1 MDKYEFKL
9 KVDEMKALVNAR
21 NYKAAAE
28 IAETINWRKVRNLN
42 ALVLAG
48 EVFEQVERYEDS
60 KDILLMAYDKS
71 PIGRNIIYRLAEIAI
86 KTKNFVDAKE
96 YYNEFVDIAPHDNL
110 KFVLKYKMTAAQG
123 LPFQEQIRI
132 LEELKEQEYSEEWAY
147 ELAYL
152 YHRDGQPDKCVE
164 ACDELILWFGD
175 GIYVEKALELK
186 MHYQPLTRPQE
197 EKYRLFKQKRAG
209 VIEVKP
215 EDFLESGEIV
225 NEAVQIPSVVTS
237 PEKYNT
243 ANLQNEIARGL
254 KQIINTPEKE
264 QPPDAMKQLRKLAE
278 EGPYLSYPE
287 DAADEPDE
295 TDRGPVQE
303 TAVRLEQSVPVSGN
317 TVRPE
322 RNASVPGNAARQER
336 SGPVSEN
343 TVHPEQSMS
352 VSGKTGHPE
361 SGSFQDPRLYQPDE
375 KRQPVSEIQEKKLT
389 IKEIQAEW
397 EKTKQAM
404 QDVLNEAGEQKSE
417 SVREKALYQAESL
430 VERLNEMIPQLITG
444 MTLREQTGQSP
455 GVQEHIDEAGRI
467 VAGMNQL
474 LQEQIDYLM
483 AGRTAGIHKVSD
495 PTREL
500 PHIPPEMLMDEKV
513 FSDTVAA
520 EEAFDFQKLEER
532 LAKVA
537 DASPYQNVSE
547 KQPENQT
554 ALENSTEKES
564 EWRFMKEPKG
574 KTGMETGQKSMKK
587 PEDNINRDVRRS
599 AVEQLQTE
607 VKRKALGEPPAKP
620 QHQKAK
626 AAEQPGMK
634 QSAMQQSGQGI
645 QPGGQMRQQAKSRSE
660 AEMDALHQAVLNS
673 TPAADARRRPVQKQ
687 QQAQKQQSG
696 AERNN
701 TGTVRSRSEA
711 EMDALQQAVLNAA
724 IPGNDHSV
732 MSKQPGG
739 KIRTGTETD
748 QQSAHGMPRKRTDI
762 PHPQEAQIQAGTDH
776 RQHPGMKAGNQ
787 ADPGQ
792 DTNQK
797 LEKEPVY
804 SGKVKSLSEAEMDAM
819 RQAVLAGTMTE
830 REPLRQ
836 HTGETAAEAAVKKSP
851 VQQPFVQ
858 QPAVQNASIQNTSIQ
873 KTQNSSVEAPA
884 VNTVTE
890 SSPSKGTLRGTRIN
904 AKKIR
909 ISLSAKPD
917 FKTQEQIKSKAKP
930 EAATQTVEP
939 QIMSQQYKQP
949 ETVQNHIQQ
958 PQESGQTYHQP
969 SMEQPA
975 VQQSSAE
982 SSIKTSIEMLSDPEN
997 IQSVAEAVQGGNVPF
1012 SGQEVVR
1019 PAAQPV
1025 RDFHG
1030 TAGIE
1035 EQPDEIPVPDPGYV
1049 WKQAEVKQSGET
1061 QTVVRNSVAAAVPDQ
1076 SLEVPLPEQEF
1087 IRNTPVT
1094 EELKHYQK
1102 SELPEE
1108 TEEFSEEDL
1117 AAAALEAGFYQDTP
1131 QLRNQPVPETEL
1143 YQEVPQPQ
1151 IRKPAAELDDSL
1163 LKKLTPEQREVFS
1176 YFVPISGM
1184 EAQIY
1189 DLLQGVSRHLKWD
1202 KHALSGNIIIEGI
1215 SGSGKT
1221 VLIMDIIKV
1230 LQKECQR
1237 PNGKIGKIDANALNQ
1252 KDIDVLME
1260 KISGGCLIIESAGKI
1275 SRETAVRLSLHMERE
1290 HSGTLFILEDT
1301 KEGIQKALERDST
1314 FASRFTE
1321 KISIPVFTTD
1331 DLVLFGKAY
1340 ANDLDYDI
1348 DEMGILALYKR
1359 VNNIQKLDRATT
1371 LTEVKEIVD
1380 EAIDRA
1386 ESGALKKVFGIL
1398 TATRYNDDNL
1408 VILREKDFEE

>member
-673 TPAADARRRPVQKQ
+673 TPAADTVRQPVQKQ

-1117 AAAALEAGFYQDTP
+1117 A
-1131 QLRNQPVPETEL
+1131 
-1143 YQEVPQPQ
+1143 
-1151 IRKPAAELDDSL
+1151 DSL

>member
-1 MDKYEFKL
+1 
-9 KVDEMKALVNAR
+9 
-21 NYKAAAE
+21 
-28 IAETINWRKVRNLN
+28 
-42 ALVLAG
+42 
-48 EVFEQVERYEDS
+48 
-60 KDILLMAYDKS
+60 
-71 PIGRNIIYRLAEIAI
+71 
-86 KTKNFVDAKE
+86 
-96 YYNEFVDIAPHDNL
+96 
-110 KFVLKYKMTAAQG
+110 
-123 LPFQEQIRI
+123 
-132 LEELKEQEYSEEWAY
+132 
-147 ELAYL
+147 
-152 YHRDGQPDKCVE
+152 
-164 ACDELILWFGD
+164 
-175 GIYVEKALELK
+175 
-186 MHYQPLTRPQE
+186 
-197 EKYRLFKQKRAG
+197 
-209 VIEVKP
+209 
-215 EDFLESGEIV
+215 
-225 NEAVQIPSVVTS
+225 
-237 PEKYNT
+237 
-243 ANLQNEIARGL
+243 
-254 KQIINTPEKE
+254 
-264 QPPDAMKQLRKLAE
+264 
-278 EGPYLSYPE
+278 
-287 DAADEPDE
+287 
-295 TDRGPVQE
+295 
-303 TAVRLEQSVPVSGN
+303 
-317 TVRPE
+317 
-322 RNASVPGNAARQER
+322 
-336 SGPVSEN
+336 
-343 TVHPEQSMS
+343 
-352 VSGKTGHPE
+352 
-361 SGSFQDPRLYQPDE
+361 
-375 KRQPVSEIQEKKLT
+375 
-389 IKEIQAEW
+389 
-397 EKTKQAM
+397 
-404 QDVLNEAGEQKSE
+404 
-417 SVREKALYQAESL
+417 
-430 VERLNEMIPQLITG
+430 
-444 MTLREQTGQSP
+444 
-455 GVQEHIDEAGRI
+455 
-467 VAGMNQL
+467 
-474 LQEQIDYLM
+474 
-483 AGRTAGIHKVSD
+483 
-495 PTREL
+495 
-500 PHIPPEMLMDEKV
+500 
-513 FSDTVAA
+513 
-520 EEAFDFQKLEER
+520 
-532 LAKVA
+532 
-537 DASPYQNVSE
+537 
-547 KQPENQT
+547 
-554 ALENSTEKES
+554 
-564 EWRFMKEPKG
+564 
-574 KTGMETGQKSMKK
+574 
-587 PEDNINRDVRRS
+587 
-599 AVEQLQTE
+599 
-607 VKRKALGEPPAKP
+607 
-620 QHQKAK
+620 
-626 AAEQPGMK
+626 
-634 QSAMQQSGQGI
+634 
-645 QPGGQMRQQAKSRSE
+645 
-660 AEMDALHQAVLNS
+660 
-673 TPAADARRRPVQKQ
+673 
-687 QQAQKQQSG
+687 
-696 AERNN
+696 
-701 TGTVRSRSEA
+701 
-711 EMDALQQAVLNAA
+711 
-724 IPGNDHSV
+724 
-732 MSKQPGG
+732 
-739 KIRTGTETD
+739 
-748 QQSAHGMPRKRTDI
+748 
-762 PHPQEAQIQAGTDH
+762 
-776 RQHPGMKAGNQ
+776 
-787 ADPGQ
+787 
-792 DTNQK
+792 
-797 LEKEPVY
+797 
-804 SGKVKSLSEAEMDAM
+804 
-819 RQAVLAGTMTE
+819 
-830 REPLRQ
+830 
-836 HTGETAAEAAVKKSP
+836 
-851 VQQPFVQ
+851 
-858 QPAVQNASIQNTSIQ
+858 
-873 KTQNSSVEAPA
+873 
-884 VNTVTE
+884 
-890 SSPSKGTLRGTRIN
+890 
-904 AKKIR
+904 
-909 ISLSAKPD
+909 
-917 FKTQEQIKSKAKP
+917 
-930 EAATQTVEP
+930 
-939 QIMSQQYKQP
+939 MSQQYKQP

-1102 SELPEE
+1102 AELPEE

-1151 IRKPAAELDDSL
+1151 IRKPAAAGEAYQGAAQPENQTAELDDSL

>member
-1 MDKYEFKL
+1 
-9 KVDEMKALVNAR
+9 
-21 NYKAAAE
+21 
-28 IAETINWRKVRNLN
+28 
-42 ALVLAG
+42 
-48 EVFEQVERYEDS
+48 
-60 KDILLMAYDKS
+60 
-71 PIGRNIIYRLAEIAI
+71 
-86 KTKNFVDAKE
+86 
-96 YYNEFVDIAPHDNL
+96 
-110 KFVLKYKMTAAQG
+110 
-123 LPFQEQIRI
+123 
-132 LEELKEQEYSEEWAY
+132 
-147 ELAYL
+147 
-152 YHRDGQPDKCVE
+152 
-164 ACDELILWFGD
+164 
-175 GIYVEKALELK
+175 
-186 MHYQPLTRPQE
+186 
-197 EKYRLFKQKRAG
+197 
-209 VIEVKP
+209 
-215 EDFLESGEIV
+215 
-225 NEAVQIPSVVTS
+225 
-237 PEKYNT
+237 
-243 ANLQNEIARGL
+243 
-254 KQIINTPEKE
+254 
-264 QPPDAMKQLRKLAE
+264 
-278 EGPYLSYPE
+278 
-287 DAADEPDE
+287 
-295 TDRGPVQE
+295 
-303 TAVRLEQSVPVSGN
+303 
-317 TVRPE
+317 
-322 RNASVPGNAARQER
+322 
-336 SGPVSEN
+336 
-343 TVHPEQSMS
+343 
-352 VSGKTGHPE
+352 
-361 SGSFQDPRLYQPDE
+361 
-375 KRQPVSEIQEKKLT
+375 
-389 IKEIQAEW
+389 
-397 EKTKQAM
+397 M

-673 TPAADARRRPVQKQ
+673 TPAADTVRQPVQKQ

-1151 IRKPAAELDDSL
+1151 IRKPAAAGEAYQGAAQPENQTAELDDSL

>member
-1 MDKYEFKL
+1 
-9 KVDEMKALVNAR
+9 
-21 NYKAAAE
+21 
-28 IAETINWRKVRNLN
+28 
-42 ALVLAG
+42 
-48 EVFEQVERYEDS
+48 
-60 KDILLMAYDKS
+60 
-71 PIGRNIIYRLAEIAI
+71 
-86 KTKNFVDAKE
+86 
-96 YYNEFVDIAPHDNL
+96 
-110 KFVLKYKMTAAQG
+110 
-123 LPFQEQIRI
+123 
-132 LEELKEQEYSEEWAY
+132 
-147 ELAYL
+147 
-152 YHRDGQPDKCVE
+152 
-164 ACDELILWFGD
+164 
-175 GIYVEKALELK
+175 
-186 MHYQPLTRPQE
+186 
-197 EKYRLFKQKRAG
+197 
-209 VIEVKP
+209 
-215 EDFLESGEIV
+215 
-225 NEAVQIPSVVTS
+225 
-237 PEKYNT
+237 
-243 ANLQNEIARGL
+243 
-254 KQIINTPEKE
+254 
-264 QPPDAMKQLRKLAE
+264 
-278 EGPYLSYPE
+278 
-287 DAADEPDE
+287 
-295 TDRGPVQE
+295 
-303 TAVRLEQSVPVSGN
+303 
-317 TVRPE
+317 
-322 RNASVPGNAARQER
+322 
-336 SGPVSEN
+336 
-343 TVHPEQSMS
+343 
-352 VSGKTGHPE
+352 
-361 SGSFQDPRLYQPDE
+361 
-375 KRQPVSEIQEKKLT
+375 
-389 IKEIQAEW
+389 
-397 EKTKQAM
+397 
-404 QDVLNEAGEQKSE
+404 
-417 SVREKALYQAESL
+417 
-430 VERLNEMIPQLITG
+430 
-444 MTLREQTGQSP
+444 
-455 GVQEHIDEAGRI
+455 
-467 VAGMNQL
+467 
-474 LQEQIDYLM
+474 
-483 AGRTAGIHKVSD
+483 
-495 PTREL
+495 
-500 PHIPPEMLMDEKV
+500 
-513 FSDTVAA
+513 
-520 EEAFDFQKLEER
+520 
-532 LAKVA
+532 
-537 DASPYQNVSE
+537 
-547 KQPENQT
+547 
-554 ALENSTEKES
+554 
-564 EWRFMKEPKG
+564 
-574 KTGMETGQKSMKK
+574 
-587 PEDNINRDVRRS
+587 
-599 AVEQLQTE
+599 
-607 VKRKALGEPPAKP
+607 
-620 QHQKAK
+620 
-626 AAEQPGMK
+626 
-634 QSAMQQSGQGI
+634 
-645 QPGGQMRQQAKSRSE
+645 
-660 AEMDALHQAVLNS
+660 
-673 TPAADARRRPVQKQ
+673 
-687 QQAQKQQSG
+687 
-696 AERNN
+696 
-701 TGTVRSRSEA
+701 
-711 EMDALQQAVLNAA
+711 
-724 IPGNDHSV
+724 